1 MAVANPYEKYREVQI
16 LTASPERLVLLL
28 YEGAIRFLEEAR
40 AALDGGDL
48 AKAHERLTRTQDIL
62 TELITG
68 LDFSYEVSSNLY
80 RLYDFFRRRL
90 VEANVRKD
98 PGAVQEVLRFLK
110 ELRDTWREAVV
121 SRKAGESS
129 ESKG

>member
-1 MAVANPYEKYREVQI
+1 MANPYEKYREVQV

-68 LDFSYEVSSNLY
+68 LDFNYEVSSNLY
-80 RLYDFFRRRL
+80 RLYDYFRRRL

-121 SRKAGESS
+121 SRKAGESI

>member
-1 MAVANPYEKYREVQI
+1 MAVMNPYEKYREVQV

-40 AALDGGDL
+40 SALDGGDL
-48 AKAHERLTRTQDIL
+48 VRAHERLTRTQDIL
-62 TELITG
+62 TELIAG
-68 LDFSYEVSSNLY
+68 LDFSYEVSGNLY
-80 RLYDFFRRRL
+80 SLYDYFRRRL

-98 PGAVQEVLRFLK
+98 PAAVQEVLGFLK
-110 ELRDTWREAVV
+110 ELHHTWREAVV

>member
-1 MAVANPYEKYREVQI
+1 
-16 LTASPERLVLLL
+16 
-28 YEGAIRFLEEAR
+28 
-40 AALDGGDL
+40 
-48 AKAHERLTRTQDIL
+48 
-62 TELITG
+62 
-68 LDFSYEVSSNLY
+68 
-80 RLYDFFRRRL
+80 RRL

-129 ESKG
+129 EGKG

>member
-1 MAVANPYEKYREVQI
+1 MAVANPYEKYREVQV

-68 LDFSYEVSSNLY
+68 LDFNYEVSSNLY
-80 RLYDFFRRRL
+80 RLYDYFRRRL

-121 SRKAGESS
+121 SRKAGESI

>member
-1 MAVANPYEKYREVQI
+1 MAVANPYEKYREVQV

-40 AALDGGDL
+40 AALDGRDL

-68 LDFSYEVSSNLY
+68 LDFNYEVSSNLY
-80 RLYDFFRRRL
+80 RLYDYFRRRL

-129 ESKG
+129 EGKG